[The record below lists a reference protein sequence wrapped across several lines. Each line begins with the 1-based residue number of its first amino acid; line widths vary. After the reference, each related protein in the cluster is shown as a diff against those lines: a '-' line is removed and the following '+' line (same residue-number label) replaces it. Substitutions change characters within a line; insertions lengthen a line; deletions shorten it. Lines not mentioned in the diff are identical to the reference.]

1 MEEIAYELTASATA
15 GMLGKLVEFP
25 FDTIKVRLQTDHT
38 GRFKSTLDCI
48 KYTYNNEGFLKGF
61 YKGVASP
68 IFGAVLENAVLF
80 VTYGQTYKLLNNSL
94 SDLQKIIISGGVAG
108 SFASFVLTPV
118 ELVKCKLQV
127 ANLKNSNNNHS
138 VLNTVAKT
146 LKENGLKGLWKGQ
159 SSTFLRESLGGCV
172 WFSTYELSK
181 KHLKNNNKNQ
191 ESKQWHSLV
200 SGALA
205 GVMFNFSIFPVDTVK
220 SLVQIDHKTSVTTA
234 IKTILKQKGIA
245 GFYNG
250 LGITLVRAA
259 PANAVIFYTFDMIN
273 NFLLHNK
280 DAI

>member
-1 MEEIAYELTASATA
+1 MEEIIYELTASATA

-25 FDTIKVRLQTDHT
+25 FDTIKVRLQTDNK

-48 KYTYNNEGFLKGF
+48 KYTYKNEGFFKGF
-61 YKGVASP
+61 YKGVGSP
-68 IFGAVLENAVLF
+68 MFGAILENAVLF
-80 VTYGQTYKLLNNSL
+80 VSYGQTYKLLSNDF
-94 SDLQKIIISGGVAG
+94 SDLQKIVISGGVAG

-127 ANLKNSNNNHS
+127 ANLNNSANNNT
-138 VLNTVAKT
+138 VFNTISKT
-146 LKENGLKGLWKGQ
+146 LKENGVKGLWKGQ

-181 KHLKNNNKNQ
+181 KYLKNKNN
-191 ESKQWHSLV
+191 ESKQWHSLA

-205 GVMFNFSIFPVDTVK
+205 GIMFNFSIFPVDTVK
-220 SLVQIDHKTSVTTA
+220 SLVQIDHKTTISTA
-234 IKTILKQKGIA
+234 IKTILSQKGIH

-250 LGITLVRAA
+250 LGITLIRAA
-259 PANAVIFYTFDMIN
+259 PANAVIFYTFDMVN
-273 NFLLHNK
+273 NYLLHNN

>member
-1 MEEIAYELTASATA
+1 MEEIIYELTASATA

-25 FDTIKVRLQTDHT
+25 FDTIKVRLQTDNN

-48 KYTYNNEGFLKGF
+48 KYTYKNEGFFKGF
-61 YKGVASP
+61 YKGVGSP
-68 IFGAVLENAVLF
+68 MFGAILENAVLF
-80 VTYGQTYKLLNNSL
+80 VSYGQTYKLLSNDF
-94 SDLQKIIISGGVAG
+94 SDLQKIVISGGVAG

-127 ANLKNSNNNHS
+127 ANLNNSANNNT
-138 VLNTVAKT
+138 VFNTISKT
-146 LKENGLKGLWKGQ
+146 LKENGVKGLWKGQ

-181 KHLKNNNKNQ
+181 KYLKNKNN
-191 ESKQWHSLV
+191 ESKQWHSLA

-205 GVMFNFSIFPVDTVK
+205 GIMFNFSIFPVDTVK
-220 SLVQIDHKTSVTTA
+220 SLVQIDHKTTISTA
-234 IKTILKQKGIA
+234 IKTILSQKGIH

-250 LGITLVRAA
+250 LGITLIRAA
-259 PANAVIFYTFDMIN
+259 PANAVIFYTFDMVN
-273 NFLLHNK
+273 NYLLHNN